1 MRVAR
6 PHDIF
11 AMKDYLPCVKDI
23 RATHKHEDLELTHK
37 PVHPDSLGSWALAN
51 IHGHEVMLGDAP
63 DPRYFNACRED
74 EVLAPV
80 EIGDARVQA
89 AARA

>member
-1 MRVAR
+1 
-6 PHDIF
+6 
-11 AMKDYLPCVKDI
+11 MKDYLPCVKDI
-23 RATHKHEDLELTHK
+23 RATHKHEDLELTHE